1 MINTT
6 TIGTITQVNEENKAL
21 VCVSIGDRE
30 SDWMPLMMM
39 ASPFKRHWT
48 PIRVGEQV
56 GVLGGLNSGFAI
68 RGIFWDGVQEPTGA
82 NDTTEVMEYENGG
95 VIKIDT
101 ASNTVTIGGFN
112 VTIAQNVRINGVLSV
127 GSISSDGNI
136 SSGGNITASG
146 VMSDSDGNNG
156 A

>member
-1 MINTT
+1 MTNAT

-82 NDTTEVMEYENGG
+82 NDT
-95 VIKIDT
+95 

-112 VTIAQNVRINGVLSV
+112 VTIAQNVRIDGVLSV
-127 GSISSDGNI
+127 ASLLSDGNI